1 MEING
6 STHFYNF
13 SDRLL
18 PKYRLKDDILRGVI
32 DYEGKSLR
40 FININYQEWL
50 NDNREVKA
58 TELLEYLDR
67 VLAEPNTKAADLDDW
82 RMSLNRK

>member
-1 MEING
+1 VEING

-50 NDNREVKA
+50 NDNMEVKA
-58 TELLEYLDR
+58 TELLVYLDR